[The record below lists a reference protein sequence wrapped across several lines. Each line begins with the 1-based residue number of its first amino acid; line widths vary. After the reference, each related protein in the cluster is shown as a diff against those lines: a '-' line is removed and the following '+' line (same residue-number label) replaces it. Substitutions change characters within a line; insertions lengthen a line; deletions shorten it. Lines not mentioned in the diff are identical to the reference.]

1 MIELLSDREFRY
13 LQKVHLKVAVE
24 YYREMKAYRSFC
36 KKLRKTAREKAQK
49 TFIELSKCSEN

>member
-1 MIELLSDREFRY
+1 
-13 LQKVHLKVAVE
+13 
-24 YYREMKAYRSFC
+24 MKAYRSFC